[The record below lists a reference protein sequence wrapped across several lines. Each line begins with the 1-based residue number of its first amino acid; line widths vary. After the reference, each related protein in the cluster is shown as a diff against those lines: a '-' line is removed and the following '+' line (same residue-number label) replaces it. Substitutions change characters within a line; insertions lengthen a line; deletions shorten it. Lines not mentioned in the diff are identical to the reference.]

1 METKPETFGVPT
13 LITELSQPSKPRAVG
28 PQIITPLLSACY
40 GQTIMRN
47 ATHRHERQET
57 PCPQATY
64 TLDVVIPPH
73 THIHISVTTHM

>member
-13 LITELSQPSKPRAVG
+13 LITELSQPSKARAVG

-47 ATHRHERQET
+47 ATHGDMNGRRLLALKQL
-57 PCPQATY
+57 
-64 TLDVVIPPH
+64 TL
-73 THIHISVTTHM
+73 